1 MILDPATRPVHLASG
16 NPGKL
21 RELAELLGLGDRL
34 RPPPTDYR
42 PPEESGDSYR
52 ANALIKAR
60 TLAERFGAPAIA
72 DDSGLEIDA
81 LGGAPGLGSAR
92 FAATDRERIERV
104 LEGLRGV
111 PPPRRTA
118 RFRCALAVV
127 VPGGGEGV
135 AEGVCE
141 GRIADFPSGF
151 GGFGYDPIFRIEPSG
166 RSFAELSGAQKG
178 VVSHRGR
185 AARELR
191 RILEGL
197 GITGLQ

>member
-1 MILDPATRPVHLASG
+1 MILDPATTPLHLATG

-21 RELAELLGLGDRL
+21 RELAELLGLGERL
-34 RPPPTDYR
+34 RPPPAGYQ

-60 TLAERFGAPAIA
+60 TLAERVGAPAIA

-92 FAATDRERIERV
+92 FAATDRARIDRV
-104 LEGLRGV
+104 LEALRGV
-111 PPPRRTA
+111 PPERRTA

-127 VPGGGEGV
+127 VPDGGEGV
-135 AEGVCE
+135 AEGVCA
-141 GRIADFPSGF
+141 GRIADVPSGG
-151 GGFGYDPIFRIEPSG
+151 GGFGYDPIFLVEPSG
-166 RSFAELSGAQKG
+166 RSFAEISGAEKDL
-178 VVSHRGR
+178 VSHRGR

-191 RILEGL
+191 RVLWAL
-197 GITGLQ
+197 GIPGLQ